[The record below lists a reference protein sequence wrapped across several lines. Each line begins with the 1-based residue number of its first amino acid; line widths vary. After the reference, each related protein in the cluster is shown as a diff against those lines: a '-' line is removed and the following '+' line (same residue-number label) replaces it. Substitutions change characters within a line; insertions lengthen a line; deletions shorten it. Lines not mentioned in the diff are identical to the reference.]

1 MERELKSKSRDRGKT
16 LVWAF
21 AGLYLLMLALNGM
34 SPMSGD
40 DFCHY
45 FGLDG
50 QHIRTLPQIAQN
62 LRDLWYNTNG
72 RVLAH
77 FFVYLMQIPP
87 RFVFRVL
94 NALVLPGLLWLML
107 RYLPERERGKTGW
120 PVLGFLLIWC
130 WMPGFGEV
138 FLWLTGAC
146 NYGWCLP
153 LLFAAL
159 LPFYRAAAG
168 KAEKPGTGKTLLWC
182 LLCLLAGAFNETCGI
197 ALLSAAFLL
206 GLIAWAGDRRF
217 PVGAAL
223 AWLFGLAGFGLLLLA
238 PSTLA
243 TRTGEL
249 SLRALALGLRNV
261 LQRLEEGMLPLFLL
275 YALLFAW
282 SLEKKTER
290 RVILSSAALLLGG
303 LISAL
308 ALSAAAYQV
317 PRCFAATGCLSTL
330 ACLALAANL
339 PEQERKGRMPAV
351 LALVSVLFVFAFFR
365 GSGDIFSLFLQGR
378 EREAAIR
385 AARESGQQEVTLKR
399 YVTATGYA
407 EISYEELEASPESW
421 YNDLLAKYYGLE
433 RVYGLLPETGTGG
446 EG

>member
-1 MERELKSKSRDRGKT
+1 MEQKRKDESRDRGKA

-21 AGLYLLMLALNGM
+21 AGLYLLMLVLNGM
-34 SPMSGD
+34 TPMSGD

-50 QHIRTLPQIAQN
+50 QHIHTLGQIVRNLQN
-62 LRDLWYNTNG
+62 LWQNTNG

-87 RFVFRVL
+87 RWLFRLL

-107 RYLPERERGKTGW
+107 RYLPKEEQRGTGW
-120 PVLGFLLIWC
+120 FLLGGMLIWC
-130 WMPGFGEV
+130 WMPGFGEA
-138 FLWLTGAC
+138 FLWLTGSC
-146 NYGWCLP
+146 NYGWSLP

-168 KAEKPGTGKTLLWC
+168 KAEKTGAGKTALWC
-182 LLCLLAGAFNETCGI
+182 LLCLLTGAFNETCGI
-197 ALLSAAFLL
+197 ALLAAAFLL
-206 GLIAWAGDRRF
+206 GLIAWFGERRF
-217 PVGAAL
+217 PTAAAL

-238 PSTLA
+238 PSTLS

-249 SLRALALGLRNV
+249 SLRALALGFKSV
-261 LQRLEEGMLPLFLL
+261 LLRLEEGMLPLFLL

-282 SLEKKTER
+282 ALEKKVQP
-290 RVILSSAALLLGG
+290 RVLLASAALLLGG
-303 LISAL
+303 LSSAL
-308 ALSAAAYQV
+308 ALSAAVYQV
-317 PRCFAATGCLSTL
+317 SRCFAVTGCMSTL
-330 ACLALAANL
+330 ACLVLGANL
-339 PEQERKGRMPAV
+339 PEKERKGRMPVV
-351 LALVSVLFVFAFFR
+351 LALVSVLFLFSFLR

-378 EREAAIR
+378 ERETAVR

-399 YVTATGYA
+399 FVTTTGYA
-407 EISYEELEASPESW
+407 EVSYEELEEEPEFW

>member
-1 MERELKSKSRDRGKT
+1 MKNKSRDQAKA

-21 AGLYLLMLALNGM
+21 AAIYVLMLALNGM
-34 SPMSGD
+34 TPMSGD

-50 QHIRTLPQIAQN
+50 EHIRTLPQIGEN
-62 LRDLWYNTNG
+62 LRNLWLNTNG

-94 NALVLPGLLWLML
+94 NALMLPGLLWLML
-107 RYLPERERGKTGW
+107 RYLPGKEKGKLGCLL
-120 PVLGFLLIWC
+120 LGFMLIWN

-138 FLWLTGAC
+138 FLWLTGSC
-146 NYGWCLP
+146 NYGWGLP

-159 LPFYRAAAG
+159 LPFYRAALG
-168 KAEKPGTGKTLLWC
+168 NAEKMGRGRAALWC
-182 LLCLLAGAFNETCGI
+182 LLCLLTGAFNENCGI
-197 ALLSAAFLL
+197 ALLAAAFLL
-206 GLIAWAGDRRF
+206 NMIAWFGERRF
-217 PVGAAL
+217 PAAAAL
-223 AWLFGLAGFGLLLLA
+223 AWLFGLLGFALLLLA

-249 SLRALALGLRNV
+249 SLRALALGLKQV
-261 LQRLEEGMLPLFLL
+261 LRRLEEEMLPLFLL

-282 SLEKKTER
+282 ALEKKTER
-290 RVILSSAALLLGG
+290 RVILSSAALMLGG

-308 ALSAAAYQV
+308 ALSAAVYQV
-317 PRCFAATGCLSTL
+317 SRCFAVTGCLSTL
-330 ACLALAANL
+330 ACLVLGTSL
-339 PEQERKGRMPAV
+339 PEKERKGRMTAV
-351 LALVSVLFVFAFFR
+351 LALVSVLFVFSFLR
-365 GSGDIFSLFLQGR
+365 GSGDVFSLFLQGR

-399 YVTATGYA
+399 FVTTTGYA
-407 EISYEELEASPESW
+407 EVSYEELEEAPDFW
-421 YNDLLAKYYGLE
+421 YNDLLAKYYGIE
-433 RVYGLLPETGTGG
+433 RVYGLLPEAGTEG

>member
-1 MERELKSKSRDRGKT
+1 MKRDLKSKSRDRGKT
-16 LVWAF
+16 LIWAF
-21 AGLYLLMLALNGM
+21 AALYLLMLALNAM
-34 SPMSGD
+34 TPMSGD

-50 QHIRTLPQIAQN
+50 QHIHSLPQIAEN
-62 LRDLWYNTNG
+62 LRDLWQNTNG

-87 RFVFRVL
+87 RWVFRLV
-94 NALVLPGLLWLML
+94 NALVLPGILGLML
-107 RYLPERERGKTGW
+107 GYLPGEERRRLGW
-120 PVLGFLLIWC
+120 LLMGFLLLWC

-138 FLWLTGAC
+138 FLWLTGSC
-146 NYGWCLP
+146 NYGWSLP

-168 KAEKPGTGKTLLWC
+168 RAGKMGTGKTALWC
-182 LLCLLAGAFNETCGI
+182 LLCLLTGAFNETSGI
-197 ALLSAAFLL
+197 ALLAAAFLL
-206 GLIAWAGDRRF
+206 GLIAWFEDRRF
-217 PVGAAL
+217 PTAAAL
-223 AWLFGLAGFGLLLLA
+223 SWLFGLAGFGLLLLA
-238 PSTLA
+238 PATLS

-249 SLRALALGLRNV
+249 SMHALAQGLRNV

-275 YALLFAW
+275 YALLLAW
-282 SLEKKTER
+282 ALEKKTER
-290 RVILSSAALLLGG
+290 RVLLSSAALLLGG
-303 LISAL
+303 LSSAL

-317 PRCFAATGCLSTL
+317 PRCLAAAGCLSTL
-330 ACLALAANL
+330 ACLVLAANL

-351 LALVSVLFVFAFFR
+351 LALVSVLFAFSFLR
-365 GSGDIFSLFLQGR
+365 GTGDIFSLFLQGR

-385 AARESGQQEVTLKR
+385 TARESGQQEVTLKP

-433 RVYGLLPETGTGG
+433 RVYGLLPGTGSGG